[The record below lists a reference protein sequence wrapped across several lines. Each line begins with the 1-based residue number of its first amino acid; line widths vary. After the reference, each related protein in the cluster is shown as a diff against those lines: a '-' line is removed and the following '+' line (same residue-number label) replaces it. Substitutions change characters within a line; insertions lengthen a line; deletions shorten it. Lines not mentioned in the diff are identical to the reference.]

1 MLAAPRDADMFIC
14 PEPPFVRLRL
24 PNGTK
29 QCTLTF
35 SAPPL
40 AASSPSRPRL
50 HERKALL
57 AERGAEV
64 MAWMERNSAHTQLF
78 ARDPQAA
85 LRLALPD
92 LPDDFFQGW
101 CRL

>member
-1 MLAAPRDADMFIC
+1 MFDF
-14 PEPPFVRLRL
+14 PDHPFVRLRL
-24 PNGTK
+24 SSGVK

-40 AASSPSRPRL
+40 TSAGSARPRL

-57 AERGAEV
+57 AKRNNEV
-64 MAWMERNSAHTQLF
+64 MAWLERSSAHTQLF

-92 LPDDFFQGW
+92 LPADFFDGW
-101 CRL
+101 SSL